1 MPTQANNKTIR
12 LENIF
17 LHVTQSCNL
26 SCSYCYFSAGRA
38 MPNEMKT
45 SDFASL
51 WSDVVNLRPRKVI
64 FTGGEPLLRKDIFQL
79 LSSLKD
85 ADQQHVL
92 KACLNTNGF
101 FINKDIAQLL
111 VGLVDEVRISLD
123 AMQRKNDDLRGERSF
138 NVAVNA
144 LEQLYFAGFEP
155 IVLITVT
162 SHSLPDLEELLSFL
176 YRKNI
181 TRIHINQFRAIG
193 RGKVLAQMNVE
204 ANDVSAAIRNAWK
217 RNFPNKDFPLNKASS
232 KTSLNCGIGKY
243 LNIMPNGDV
252 YPCHALMDKAF
263 LCGNVL
269 EQSLTTICQHDKF
282 LGRLSN
288 IDFPQL
294 SQQHQSLETLAKK
307 PTCMGQVYSETK
319 HLPVWKHCLPNRE
332 SSS

>member
-123 AMQRKNDDLRGERSF
+123 AMQRKTMIFVEKG
-138 NVAVNA
+138 
-144 LEQLYFAGFEP
+144 
-155 IVLITVT
+155 VLM
-162 SHSLPDLEELLSFL
+162 LLL
-176 YRKNI
+176 
-181 TRIHINQFRAIG
+181 
-193 RGKVLAQMNVE
+193 
-204 ANDVSAAIRNAWK
+204 
-217 RNFPNKDFPLNKASS
+217 
-232 KTSLNCGIGKY
+232 
-243 LNIMPNGDV
+243 MP
-252 YPCHALMDKAF
+252 
-263 LCGNVL
+263 
-269 EQSLTTICQHDKF
+269 
-282 LGRLSN
+282 
-288 IDFPQL
+288 
-294 SQQHQSLETLAKK
+294 
-307 PTCMGQVYSETK
+307 
-319 HLPVWKHCLPNRE
+319 
-332 SSS
+332 